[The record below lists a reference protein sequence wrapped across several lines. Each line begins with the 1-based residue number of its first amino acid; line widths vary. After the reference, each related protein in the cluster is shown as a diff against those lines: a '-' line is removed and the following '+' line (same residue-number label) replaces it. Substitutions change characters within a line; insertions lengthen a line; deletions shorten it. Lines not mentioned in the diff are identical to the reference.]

1 MRWLEIEIKTSETA
15 ADAVEEALLQDGALG
30 VATENPDEIKA
41 LLAQPDSLTFAEP
54 AFIASLPDYVRIRA
68 YFPEDELGVRF
79 GTRMEGGETLAPAE
93 AYRLYESRENRH
105 LPATAFEAYLR
116 TRLTDIGQYLDIA
129 PASLSSSF
137 VKEEDW
143 ANQWRAYYHPF
154 SPSPRLLISPSWE
167 AAAASAGQQLIRLD
181 PGSAF
186 GTGTHETTQLC
197 LAAVDEFM
205 PEGSVVLDLG
215 TGSGILS
222 VAAAK
227 LGARRVDACDID
239 PHAVEV
245 CRENCQLNGV
255 ADRVHCFQAVLAD
268 IQHRY
273 DIIVSNILADVILP
287 SIPLYAERMNELGLL
302 ILSGI
307 IADRVDEVK
316 TALLQAGFTFHQIK
330 EMHDWYLLV
339 VSK

>member
-68 YFPEDELGVRF
+68 YFPED
-79 GTRMEGGETLAPAE
+79 AE

-137 VKEEDW
+137 VKKEDW

-255 ADRVHCFQAVLAD
+255 ADRVHCFQGVLAD

-330 EMHDWYLLV
+330 EKHDWYLLV

>member
-1 MRWLEIEIKTSETA
+1 MRWLEIEFKTSETA

-30 VATENPDEIKA
+30 VATENPGEIKA
-41 LLAQPDSLTFAEP
+41 LLSQPDSLTFAEP
-54 AFIASLPDYVRIRA
+54 AFLESLPDYVRIRA
-68 YFPEDELGVRF
+68 YFPEDGQGVRF
-79 GTRMEGGETLAPAE
+79 GTRMEGGETLSPTE

-105 LPATAFEAYLR
+105 LPEGAFEAYLR

-129 PASLSSSF
+129 PASLSFSY

-154 SPSPRLLISPSWE
+154 SPSPRLLVSPSWE
-167 AAAASAGQQLIRLD
+167 TAAPAKDQKLIRLD

-205 PEGSVVLDLG
+205 PEEAYVLDLG

-255 ADRVHCFQAVLAD
+255 ADRVHCFQGELSG
-268 IQHRY
+268 IRQRY
-273 DIIVSNILADVILP
+273 DFIVSNILADVILP
-287 SIPLYAERMNELGLL
+287 SVPLYAERMNELGLL
-302 ILSGI
+302 VLSGI
-307 IADRVDEVK
+307 IADRVNEVK
-316 TALLQAGFTFHQIK
+316 TALSQSGFTFHQIK
-330 EMHDWYLLV
+330 EKNDWYLLV